1 MARILLA
8 EDEPAVREFVTR
20 ALQAAKHEV
29 VAVSDGMEALQVL
42 ESSPLGDEPFDLLL
56 TDIVMPHLDG
66 IALALKV
73 TRDHP
78 DIRVLM
84 ITGYPNERQRAHNL
98 DFLAHE
104 VVAKPFTVDQICT
117 AVKKVLTLDEERD

>member
-8 EDEPAVREFVTR
+8 EDESSVRAFVTR
-20 ALQAAKHEV
+20 ALQAAGHEV
-29 VAVSDGMEALQVL
+29 VAVADGMEALQVL
-42 ESSPLGDEPFDLLL
+42 DSIPSGDDPFDLLL

-78 DIRVLM
+78 DMRVLM

-98 DFLAHE
+98 DFLVHE
-104 VVAKPFTVDQICT
+104 VVAKPFTVEQICT
-117 AVKKVLTLDEERD
+117 AVKKVLTLDD

>member
-8 EDEPAVREFVTR
+8 EDEPSVREFVTR
-20 ALQAAKHEV
+20 ALQTAGYEV

-42 ESSPLGDEPFDLLL
+42 ESSPLGDEPFNLLL
-56 TDIVMPHLDG
+56 TDIVMPHVDG

-73 TRDHP
+73 TKDYP
-78 DIRVLM
+78 DMRILM

-98 DFLAHE
+98 DFLVHE
-104 VVAKPFTVDQICT
+104 VVAKPFTVEQICT
-117 AVKKVLTLDEERD
+117 AVKKILALDE